1 MTLYALQ
8 QHNIC
13 GYFITVISRH
23 CLRLPSNSSPYLIY
37 SQHFKFSLSTPY
49 PNCTPRLSKGT
60 ADNYC
65 YQLLSCRVAVLAGL
79 FLACGLGYQ
88 ITTMKASGLSPSPQ
102 SMKAMMAAPS
112 LDCHA
117 SVSTGN
123 LVHSFVTSLRLCVL
137 IQLFLRIAPTMLISS
152 LLRQMVH
159 CKMHQ

>member
-23 CLRLPSNSSPYLIY
+23 CLPLPSNSYSYLIY
-37 SQHFKFSLSTPY
+37 SQHFKFSLSTPS
-49 PNCTPRLSKGT
+49 PNCNSRLSKGT

-88 ITTMKASGLSPSPQ
+88 IMTMKASGLSPSPQ
-102 SMKAMMAAPS
+102 SVKAMMAAPS

-117 SVSTGN
+117 SVSTGD
-123 LVHSFVTSLRLCVL
+123 LVHSFVTSSVL
-137 IQLFLRIAPTMLISS
+137 VCLDPAFS
-152 LLRQMVH
+152 
-159 CKMHQ
+159 